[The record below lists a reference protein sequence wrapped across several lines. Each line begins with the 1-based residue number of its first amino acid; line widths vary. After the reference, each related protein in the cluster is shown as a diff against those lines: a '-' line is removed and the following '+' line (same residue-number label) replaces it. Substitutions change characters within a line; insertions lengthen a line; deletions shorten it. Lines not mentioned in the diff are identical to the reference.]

1 MTKIH
6 FYISTLVIGLILAG
20 CSVVDMK
27 KLAKEQKLTV
37 NPNPLELH
45 GDSVKFDISCIVP
58 VKMLK
63 KNKKYVITTT
73 YRSLDQK
80 NTLGVM
86 TFDSKDF
93 PFAATQPPTLTK
105 KFSFLYNKK
114 LNRGDVFI
122 MGQML
127 NINNSGKKT
136 PEMDIAKGIITTSL
150 LVKDVFPVAYADH
163 GYDSR
168 EQLIPNSID
177 FFFDKRISKLNT
189 KETQTS
195 RGKYFEKFIADKYVT
210 RTVNIIGTHSPE
222 GIETVNE
229 KLSEERAIS
238 IEKYYRQMM
247 KKFDYGDKGDS
258 ISFIIKGK
266 VKDWSDFKDKL
277 SENKTLPDS
286 SKATIISIVDG
297 EQGTFREKELRLQTL
312 KSYKVIEKE
321 IYPSLRNARTEV
333 YTVKPKK
340 SDAQI
345 FLIAKKIATNSNGKN
360 DTLTEAEL
368 LYSATLTPLPDEK
381 EAIYLAATKKLDS
394 FEAHNNLGALYL
406 EKALKENNKT
416 AKATLIENALSQFK
430 IANNKIESGVSLL
443 NISTCKLLLN
453 DIEGAKEAAAMAK
466 TKEANA
472 DVTKGVNAVQGV
484 LDIKAGK
491 YDVALSNLA
500 AAGIEPNVLYNKA
513 LASLLKKDFT
523 AAKTAF
529 EDAIQADDKNSLAY
543 YCAAVTA
550 SRSGDVESV
559 NRYLKRAFALDAKLK
574 NRCVEDLEFITWKE
588 NDRFKDALK

>member
-1 MTKIH
+1 MKKNC
-6 FYISTLVIGLILAG
+6 FYCFSIFLGLFLVG
-20 CSVVDMK
+20 CSAVDMK
-27 KLAKEQKLTV
+27 RLAKEQKLTV
-37 NPNPLELH
+37 NPSPLELH

-80 NTLGVM
+80 NSLGVL

-136 PEMDIAKGIITTSL
+136 PEIDIAKGIITTSL
-150 LVKDVFPVAYADH
+150 LVKDVFPVVYTDH

-168 EQLIPNSID
+168 EQLTPNAID
-177 FFFDKRISKLNT
+177 FFFDKRISKLNV
-189 KETQTS
+189 KETQTN
-195 RGKYFEKFIADKYVT
+195 RGKYFEKFISDKYIT

-222 GIETVNE
+222 GIETLNE

-238 IEKYYRQMM
+238 IEKYYRSMM

-286 SKATIISIVDG
+286 SKATILSIVNA
-297 EQGTFREKELRLQTL
+297 ELGTFRDKELKLQTL
-312 KSYKVIEKE
+312 KSYKIIEKE

-333 YTVKPKK
+333 YTVKAKK
-340 SDAQI
+340 TDAQL
-345 FLIAKKIATNSNGKN
+345 FLIAKKIANNTNSKA
-360 DTLTEAEL
+360 DTLTAAEL
-368 LYSATLTPLPDEK
+368 LYSATLSPLADEK

-406 EKALKENNKT
+406 EKALKEPNKST
-416 AKATLIENALSQFK
+416 KETLIENALSQFK

-443 NISTCKLLLN
+443 NISTCKLLLK
-453 DIEGAKEAAAMAK
+453 DIDGAKETAALAK
-466 TKEANA
+466 TKEANP
-472 DVTKGVNAVQGV
+472 DVIKGLNAIQGV

-491 YDVALSNLA
+491 YDVAISNLS
-500 AAGIEPNVLYNKA
+500 AAGTEPNVLYNKA
-513 LASLLKKDFT
+513 LALLLKKDYT
-523 AAKTAF
+523 AAKVAF
-529 EDAIQADDKNSLAY
+529 EDAIQADEKNSLAY
-543 YCAAVTA
+543 YCAAITA

-559 NRYLKRAFALDAKLK
+559 KRYLKRAFALDVKLK
-574 NRCVEDLEFITWKE
+574 NKCVEDLEFLAWRE
-588 NDRFKDALK
+588 NDSYKDALK